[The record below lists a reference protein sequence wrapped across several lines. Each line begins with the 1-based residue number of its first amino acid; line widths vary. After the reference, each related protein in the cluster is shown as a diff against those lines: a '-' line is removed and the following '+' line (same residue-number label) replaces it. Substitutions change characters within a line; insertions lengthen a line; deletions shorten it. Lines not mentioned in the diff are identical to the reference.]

1 LSKFVCGIDFGTS
14 NTAIALANTENQQV
28 TLVPVEGTQTTIP
41 SALFFKQTETLLG
54 RQALS
59 SYIAGDEGRFMRS
72 LKRVLG
78 TSLMQDGT
86 DIAGKKQSFS
96 HIIGE
101 FIGAIKTTAER
112 HAGTEL
118 HSVVAGRPVHFIDHN
133 EQADQEA
140 ENQLRAIYQ
149 SVGFKN
155 IHFQYEPIA
164 AAFAHEAEL
173 DEQERLALVIDIGG
187 GTSDFTIIRLS
198 KRYMNKI
205 ERQDDILANTGIRVG
220 GNDFDHALSM
230 ACFMPLLGFGTQ
242 WLSKNIGETKELD
255 FPAAPFVD
263 LSEWSKIHFMYAP
276 KYKRDIHRLGK
287 DAIDKQRIGRL
298 LTVIDHELGHRL
310 MGTIEDCKIALS
322 DSTTTMANL
331 AYIEAELQA
340 PITRRHFEQ
349 SLDNNLERIQ
359 RAIHECCVK
368 AGVKAEE
375 INLII
380 LTGGGTSIPIVR
392 GIVRDGFPQ
401 ADISEGNRL
410 SSVGLGLAYDAKRRY
425 VL

>member
-1 LSKFVCGIDFGTS
+1 MNKFVCGIDFGTS
-14 NTAIALANTENQQV
+14 NTAIALATADNKQV

-41 SALFFKQTETLLG
+41 SALFFKPTETLFG

-96 HIIGE
+96 SIIGG
-101 FIGAIKTTAER
+101 FIRAIKITAER
-112 HAGTEL
+112 YAGTEL
-118 HSVVAGRPVHFIDHN
+118 HAVVAGRPVHFIDHN
-133 EQADQEA
+133 EQANQEA
-140 ENQLRAIYQ
+140 EDQLKAIYK
-149 SVGFKN
+149 SIGFKD

-164 AAFAHEAEL
+164 AAFAHETKL
-173 DEQERLALVIDIGG
+173 DDQERLALVIDIGG

-198 KRYMNKI
+198 KRYIHKI

-242 WLSKNIGETKELD
+242 WSSQNMGSAKKLD

-276 KYKRDIHRLGK
+276 KYKRDLHKLGSG
-287 DAIDKQRIGRL
+287 AIDQQRISRL
-298 LTVIDHELGHRL
+298 LTVIDHELGHKL
-310 MGTIEDCKIALS
+310 MGTIEECKIALS
-322 DSTTTMANL
+322 DNTKVVAHL
-331 AYIEAELQA
+331 AYIEDALQA
-340 PITRRHFEQ
+340 SVMRSQFEK
-349 SLDNNLERIQ
+349 SLQHNLERIE
-359 RAIHECCVK
+359 RAINECCVK
-368 AGVKAEE
+368 AGVKAEA

-380 LTGGGTSIPIVR
+380 LTGGGTSIPILQELVR
-392 GIVRDGFPQ
+392 QNFPQ
-401 ADISEGNRL
+401 AEISEGNRL
-410 SSVGLGLAYDAKRRY
+410 SSVGLGLAYDARRRY
-425 VL
+425 LS